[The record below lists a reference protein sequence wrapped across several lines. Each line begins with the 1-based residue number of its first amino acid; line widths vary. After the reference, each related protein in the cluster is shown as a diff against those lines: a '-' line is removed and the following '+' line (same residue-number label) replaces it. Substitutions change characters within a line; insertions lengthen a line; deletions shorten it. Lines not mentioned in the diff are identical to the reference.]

1 MWQLNKPAQVK
12 RPFQSAPVSAPLRNA
27 TSSCALDLQLSA
39 FVLSTLCWSQCLSL
53 SQSLVQYFACAFVLL
68 IKSRFC
74 RVQSELM
81 SCFVSECFC
90 LFYFFCCIGY
100 RGWDTDYKRDIQH
113 QDDKVVRQ
121 KCDTSYD
128 SWVPQLSDRGHI
140 ILIIKQW
147 KRLHFPDYQK
157 I

>member
-39 FVLSTLCWSQCLSL
+39 FVLSAVLKPVSLIVPKSCSIFCLCLCCWSSPALVESSL
-53 SQSLVQYFACAFVLL
+53 SWWVILSFFFFFLL
-68 IKSRFC
+68 
-74 RVQSELM
+74 
-81 SCFVSECFC
+81 
-90 LFYFFCCIGY
+90 FCCIGY
-100 RGWDTDYKRDIQH
+100 RGCDTDYKRDIQH

-128 SWVPQLSDRGHI
+128 YWVPQLSDRGHI